1 MPKKILGKRERE
13 EEKKIVKQTLKS
25 MLSSAHHVSGTPY

>member
-13 EEKKIVKQTLKS
+13 ETKTDLVRAKRTIKQLMGEIHS
-25 MLSSAHHVSGTPY
+25 L